1 MVLRFKDGETLDNC
15 DTIVKG
21 RTFLLV
27 RNNTDNNFLIIN
39 LKRLQGRE
47 DVNDNLQQQ
56 AQIDSAG
63 EKLGS

>member
-1 MVLRFKDGETLDNC
+1 MVLRFKDGEQLDDC

-27 RNNTDNNFLIIN
+27 RNNTNKEFLIIN

-47 DVNDNLQQQ
+47 DVNNDLQQQ
-56 AQIDSAG
+56 TQADSAG
-63 EKLGS
+63 EQ